1 MWKTQFN
8 IGVLDLVQ
16 FLTLRTPLEK
26 VLEFKGKA
34 VENYNSIT
42 KKVLEYNDFV
52 TYNLATGILADE
64 VKDEQHTEDVLKNLE
79 VK

>member
-42 KKVLEYNDFV
+42 KY
-52 TYNLATGILADE
+52 
-64 VKDEQHTEDVLKNLE
+64 
-79 VK
+79 